1 VARSP
6 DLPHLKRLPRR
17 RDAHEGLIARIRDAV
32 RAAAELAALHRVARR
47 ERRPV
52 AELVREAVRVTWLRE
67 APSGPV
73 ALWDG
78 PFEGTSTDH
87 DAAFD
92 EP

>member
-1 VARSP
+1 MRMVKTQVYLR
-6 DLPHLKRLPRR
+6 
-17 RDAHEGLIARIRDAV
+17 EE
-32 RAAAELAALHRVARR
+32 ELTALHRVARR
-47 ERRPV
+47 QKRPV
-52 AELVREAVRVTWLRE
+52 AELVREAVRAKWLRV

-78 PFEGTSTDH
+78 PFDGSSRDH